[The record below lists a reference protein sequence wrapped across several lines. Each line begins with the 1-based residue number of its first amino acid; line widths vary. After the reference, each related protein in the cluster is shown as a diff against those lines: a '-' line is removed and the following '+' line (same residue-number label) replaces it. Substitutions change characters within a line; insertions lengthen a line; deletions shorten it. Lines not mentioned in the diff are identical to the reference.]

1 MSFLMRAP
9 EECASWEWE
18 LDHFAPPGLA
28 SALST
33 AARMSALLRN
43 HRLLEPSQMEW
54 LWFAYGV
61 GGIGIKTTLPVM
73 GPLDPAD
80 LAQRIERSQPSGYPD
95 AQVGNLTVSG
105 RGTWFDAEGEERHEK
120 DLVVL
125 SVDPDE
131 YQLTADVAVFH
142 DIWGHFDFRGFP
154 HPEVYKR
161 NAPRLAAALGE
172 LDALLG
178 TTAVAGDATYFGRA
192 EGRGI
197 EMPDVIDGRG
207 PDLTDRL

>member
-1 MSFLMRAP
+1 
-9 EECASWEWE
+9 
-18 LDHFAPPGLA
+18 
-28 SALST
+28 
-33 AARMSALLRN
+33 
-43 HRLLEPSQMEW
+43 MEW
-54 LWFAYGV
+54 LWFVYGV
-61 GGIGIKTTLPVM
+61 GGIGIGIGIGIGTTLPVM

-80 LAQRIERSQPSGYPD
+80 LTQRIERSQPSGHPD

-105 RGTWFDAEGEERHEK
+105 RGTWFDAQGEERHEQ

-131 YQLTADVAVFH
+131 HQLTADVAVFH
-142 DIWGHFDFRGFP
+142 DIWDHFDFRGFP
-154 HPEVYKR
+154 HLEIYKR
-161 NAPRLAAALGE
+161 NAPRIAAALGE

-178 TTAVAGDATYFGRA
+178 TTAVAVAGDATYFGRA
-192 EGRGI
+192 EGHGI

>member
-9 EECASWEWE
+9 EECASWDWD
-18 LDHFAPPGLA
+18 LGHYAPPGLT

-33 AARMSALLRN
+33 AARMSALLRD
-43 HRLLEPSQMEW
+43 HGLLEPSQVEW
-54 LWFAYGV
+54 LWFVYGV
-61 GGIGIKTTLPVM
+61 GGIGIETTLPVR
-73 GPLDPAD
+73 GRLDPAD
-80 LAQRIERSQPSGYPD
+80 LAQRIERSRPSGYPD

-105 RGTWFDAEGEERHEK
+105 RGTWFDAEGEERREQ

-131 YQLTADVAVFH
+131 YRLTADVAVFH
-142 DIWGHFDFRGFP
+142 DIWSHFDFRGFP
-154 HPEVYKR
+154 HPEIYKR
-161 NAPRLAAALGE
+161 NAPRLAAALAE

-178 TTAVAGDATYFGRA
+178 ATAVAGDATYFGRA
-192 EGRGI
+192 EGHGI
-197 EMPDVIDGRG
+197 EVPDVIDGRG

>member
-1 MSFLMRAP
+1 MRAP

-18 LDHFAPPGLA
+18 LNNVTPPGLA

-33 AARMSALLRN
+33 AARMSSLLRD
-43 HRLLEPSQMEW
+43 HGLLEPNQVEW
-54 LWFAYGV
+54 FWFVYGI
-61 GGIGIKTTLPVM
+61 GGIGIKTTLPVR
-73 GPLDPAD
+73 GRLDPAD
-80 LAQRIERSQPSGYPD
+80 LTRRIERSRPSGHPD

-105 RGTWFDAEGEERHEK
+105 RGTWLDAEGEERREQ

-131 YQLTADVAVFH
+131 YHLSADVAVFH
-142 DIWGHFDFRGFP
+142 DIWGYFNFRGTP
-154 HPEVYKR
+154 HPEIYKR
-161 NAPRLAAALGE
+161 NAPRLASALAE
-172 LDALLG
+172 LETLLG
-178 TTAVAGDATYFGRA
+178 RTASAGDPTYFGRA
-192 EGRGI
+192 DGHGI